1 MIDKNKQI
9 IKTKGQITKEKK
21 QIVGIII
28 IVVIIIKNNKKI
40 VFNLPG
46 TFGSVIAL
54 AIPNLQFEIGQI
66 DKLALLISDLKRNHA
81 DTANE
86 RG

>member
-28 IVVIIIKNNKKI
+28 IV
-40 VFNLPG
+40 FNLPG

-54 AIPNLQFEIGQI
+54 AIPNLQFEIWQI
-66 DKLALLISDLKRNHA
+66 DKLALLISDLRRNHA

-86 RG
+86 LG